1 MIRMKID
8 YTFYLVIDDS
18 LCSAETMLPLASLL
32 INCGVTCVQLRM
44 KHSSV
49 ATITDIGTALLTLL
63 KPKKIPLLINDHI
76 EIAANIDADGV
87 HIGQNDIAY
96 VEARDY
102 LGYTK
107 IIGLSIENS
116 EQAKKVQHYDVDYF
130 GVGPI
135 FPTTTKRNAT
145 NPIGVQQ
152 LYQITRQLPK
162 PVVAI
167 GGINRSNMLSVLESG
182 VAGIAFVSAIL
193 ASAHPESEAKK
204 IMRLIHVQREQN
216 GDH

>member
-1 MIRMKID
+1 MKID
-8 YTFYLVIDDS
+8 YTFYLVVDDS
-18 LCSAETMLPLASLL
+18 LCPTETMLTLVSRL

-44 KHSSV
+44 KHTSV
-49 ATITDIGTALLTLL
+49 ATITDIGTALLNLL
-63 KPKKIPLLINDHI
+63 RPKKIPLLINDHI
-76 EIAANIDADGV
+76 EIAAKIDADGV
-87 HIGQNDIAY
+87 HIGQDDIPYADT
-96 VEARDY
+96 RDY

-116 EQAKKVQHYDVDYF
+116 KQAKKVQHYDVDYF

-135 FPTTTKRNAT
+135 FPTATKRNAA
-145 NPIGVQQ
+145 NHIGIQQ

-167 GGINRSNMLSVLESG
+167 GGINRSNMLTVLESG

-204 IMRLIHVQREQN
+204 IMQLIHFQREKN
-216 GDH
+216 GNH